1 MLIEIFRSKS
11 YFVIPIYCKRIEFKG
26 LKIFRIRQLPTDTL
40 IKQRCKIKQPLL
52 TITKRKK

>member
-26 LKIFRIRQLPTDTL
+26 LEIFRIRQLPTDTL
-40 IKQRCKIKQPLL
+40 IK
-52 TITKRKK
+52 